1 MGILSS
7 ICRDNG
13 IVLCSLKENIT
24 KSFGI
29 TEMQGQ
35 GCAMLVNGKPVIM
48 YDEEV
53 GEWEQR
59 FIVAHELGHVLF
71 GHLRNPKAEH
81 NELEANT
88 FAAVLT
94 ALTLFEEMER
104 VK

>member
-13 IVLCSLKENIT
+13 IVLCPLKENIT

-35 GCAMLVNGKPVIM
+35 GCAMSVNGKPVIM
-48 YDEEV
+48 YDGEA

-94 ALTLFEEMER
+94 ALTLFREMEC

>member
-7 ICRDNG
+7 ICKRNG
-13 IVLCSLKENIT
+13 IILYPMKENIT
-24 KSFGI
+24 KRFGI
-29 TEMQGQ
+29 FRTPGVGYTMS
-35 GCAMLVNGKPVIM
+35 ANGKLAIM
-48 YDEEV
+48 YD
-53 GEWEQR
+53 GEAEPWEKNY
-59 FIVAHELGHVLF
+59 IIAHELGHILL

-94 ALTLFEEMER
+94 ALTLFREMEC